1 MRIYITT
8 QGSRIIKE
16 GRHLL
21 VKKGDDTYHTLFVDK
36 IEQLLLFGN
45 VEFTAPA
52 RSLLLRA
59 GIDTIF
65 LTKDGRYR
73 GRFELP
79 EPKNIFL
86 RIKQFDLLHDPN
98 FGLDFARRVVEGKMR
113 NMTTL
118 LHRMKRSKKI
128 RKPGFKASEIKKLH
142 ISLAKA
148 DSIDSIRGYEGL
160 ASAHY
165 FSVFGRGFNRD
176 QGFRRRVRR
185 PPTDPVNSVLSLLYT
200 FLFNRVYAAIRI
212 NHLDPYPAFL
222 HTPDYGRT
230 SLALDLME
238 EFRTIIVDSLTL
250 SLFNLGIL
258 KNQDFI
264 IDHEQIKQLQSP
276 AALDTKKVEPDV
288 SADPYGFI
296 SDTSSDLFDQPEQ
309 QIEDHP
315 NQVENDTTGKRPV
328 RLTSEAFTRVLEN
341 FERKMTTEF
350 HYQPYDRKITYGDAL
365 IAQAGEY
372 RKVVEGKLGYY
383 VPLLL
388 K

>member
-8 QGSRIIKE
+8 QGTRLIKE
-16 GRHLL
+16 GKHLL
-21 VKKGDDTYHTLFVDK
+21 VKKEATTFHTLFVDK
-36 IEQLLLFGN
+36 IDQILIFGN
-45 VEFTAPA
+45 VEMTAPA
-52 RSLLLRA
+52 RSLLLQA
-59 GIDTIF
+59 GVDTIF

-86 RIKQFDLLHDPN
+86 RIKQFDLLHDEN
-98 FGLDFARRVVEGKMR
+98 FGRDFARRVVEGKMR
-113 NMTTL
+113 NMMTL
-118 LHRMKRSKKI
+118 LQRMKRSKKI
-128 RKPGFKASEIKKLH
+128 KKPGFKAGEIKKLFT
-142 ISLAKA
+142 SLAQA
-148 DSIDSIRGYEGL
+148 DSINSIRGYEGL

-165 FSVFGRGFNRD
+165 FSVFGRGLNKDF
-176 QGFRRRVRR
+176 GFRRRVRR

-238 EFRTIIVDSLTL
+238 EFRVIIVDSLTL

-258 KNQDFI
+258 KHQDFI
-264 IDHEQIKQLQSP
+264 IDKERIKQLQHTQNITKQVP
-276 AALDTKKVEPDV
+276 EVNVADDT
-288 SADPYGFI
+288 YGFI
-296 SDTSSDLFDQPEQ
+296 SDTSSELFDLPVQEL
-309 QIEDHP
+309 EDHQ
-315 NQVENDTTGKRPV
+315 NQKENENAGKLPV
-328 RLTSEAFTRVLEN
+328 RLTSEAFARVLEN

-350 HYQPYDRKITYGDAL
+350 HYHPYDKKITYADAL

-372 RKVVEGKLGYY
+372 RKLVEGELNYY
-383 VPLLL
+383 TPLLL